1 MPKFEGFVR
10 EIAVSGDGVCSAE
23 NTFVIRNT
31 NTNEDKAFD
40 LTTNHLPQVFS
51 AITTVLT
58 AAYFAETK
66 VEVTYRTVQGQTP
79 IATAVKI
86 AKYLTDVT
94 QN

>member
-10 EIAVSGDGVCSAE
+10 EITVSGDGANSAE
-23 NTFVIRNT
+23 NTFVIRNSQG
-31 NTNEDKAFD
+31 NEEKAFD

-58 AAYFAETK
+58 AAYFVNAK
-66 VEVTYRTVQGQTP
+66 VEVTYREVPKQTP

-86 AKYLTDVT
+86 AKYLT
-94 QN
+94 

>member
-10 EIAVSGDGVCSAE
+10 EIAVSGDGVNSAE
-23 NTFVIRNT
+23 TTFVIRNT
-31 NTNEDKAFD
+31 HTNEDKAFD

-58 AAYFAETK
+58 AAYFANAK
-66 VEVTYRTVQGQTP
+66 VEITFRDVPKQIS